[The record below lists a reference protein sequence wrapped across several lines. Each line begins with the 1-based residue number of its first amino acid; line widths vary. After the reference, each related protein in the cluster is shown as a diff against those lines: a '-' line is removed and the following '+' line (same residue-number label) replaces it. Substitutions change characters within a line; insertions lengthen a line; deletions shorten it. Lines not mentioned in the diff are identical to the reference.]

1 MTSIHLD
8 TNSDKYVISIDKKA
22 LDKTW
27 LIKLVEKLRV
37 EELAQQFDFNEEI
50 EEIGEQI
57 KSDWWKK
64 NTDLLI
70 SSKVVVVDTQCCI

>member
-8 TNSDKYVISIDKKA
+8 TSTDKYLISIDKKA

-50 EEIGEQI
+50 EDLGEQI
-57 KSDWWKK
+57 KADWWSK
-64 NTDLLI
+64 NKHRFI
-70 SSKVVVVDTQCCI
+70 NE

>member
-8 TNSDKYVISIDKKA
+8 TNSEKYVISIDKKA

-37 EELAQQFDFNEEI
+37 EELAQQFDFDEEI
-50 EEIGEQI
+50 EELGEQI
-57 KSDWWKK
+57 KSDWWKQNK
-64 NTDLLI
+64 HLI
-70 SSKVVVVDTQCCI
+70 FNENKVFKV

>member
-1 MTSIHLD
+1 MTAIHLD
-8 TNSDKYVISIDKKA
+8 TNSDKYIISIDKKA

-57 KSDWWKK
+57 KSDWWVK
-64 NTDLLI
+64 NKHRFIDE
-70 SSKVVVVDTQCCI
+70 

>member
-8 TNSDKYVISIDKKA
+8 TSTDKYLISIDKKA

-37 EELAQQFDFNEEI
+37 EELAQQFDFDEDI
-50 EEIGEQI
+50 EDLGEQI
-57 KSDWWKK
+57 KADWWNK
-64 NTDLLI
+64 NKHRFI
-70 SSKVVVVDTQCCI
+70 NE

>member
-64 NTDLLI
+64 KHRFID
-70 SSKVVVVDTQCCI
+70 K

>member
-8 TNSDKYVISIDKKA
+8 TSTDKYLISIDKRA

-50 EEIGEQI
+50 EDLGEQI
-57 KSDWWKK
+57 KADWWNK
-64 NTDLLI
+64 NKHRFI
-70 SSKVVVVDTQCCI
+70 NE

>member
-50 EEIGEQI
+50 EEIEEQI

-64 NTDLLI
+64 NKHRFIDE
-70 SSKVVVVDTQCCI
+70 